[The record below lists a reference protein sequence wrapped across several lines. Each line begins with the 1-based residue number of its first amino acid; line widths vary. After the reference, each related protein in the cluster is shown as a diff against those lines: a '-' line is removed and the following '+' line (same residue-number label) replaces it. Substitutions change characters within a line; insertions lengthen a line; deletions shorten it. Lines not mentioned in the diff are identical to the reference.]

1 MQTPLSA
8 SVNPLPANQGA
19 VTGSP
24 TQRTGGVRAF
34 LRSAVLFLL
43 VGLVLY
49 GFVYFAAEQLVYRY
63 ALRNRFYAVKTAPLA
78 KYDYV
83 ILGASHAGT
92 FDYEDMNAQL
102 EQLTGKKILN
112 LSVVGS
118 GITVNRLV
126 LDYFLV
132 GHKTDAIV
140 YSVDSFLF
148 YSPAWNEER
157 LQDVRLFQR
166 APFDPALVS
175 ILLSRPAGRAIALDY
190 ISGFSKINNP
200 DRFSPD
206 ITDDEATKFNKVY
219 RPIKQIDA
227 QRLEYL
233 YPPETDPAFYTRY
246 LSEFEDLVRYT
257 KEHNIRL
264 IVIKTPL
271 PERFYRMLPN
281 EAKFDQDL
289 KAILDKYQV
298 EFHDYSLTDNDE
310 KFFYNTDHLNRAGVL
325 NFFRNSLAPLL
336 K

>member
-1 MQTPLSA
+1 MESQLSGSA
-8 SVNPLPANQGA
+8 KPVPVNDGTMSVSSA
-19 VTGSP
+19 
-24 TQRTGGVRAF
+24 QRATSVRAF
-34 LRSAVLFLL
+34 LRSALVFLL

-49 GFVYFAAEQLVYRY
+49 GVVYFAAEQLVYKY

-102 EQLTGKKILN
+102 EQMTGKKILN

-118 GITVNRLV
+118 GITVNRLM
-126 LDYFLV
+126 LDYFLA
-132 GHKTDAIV
+132 GHQTDAIV

-166 APFDPALVS
+166 APFDPVLVS
-175 ILLSRPAGRAIALDY
+175 ILLSRPEGRAIALDY
-190 ISGFSKINNP
+190 ITGFSKINNP

-206 ITDDEATKFNKVY
+206 ITDDEATRFDKVY

-227 QRLEYL
+227 QRLDYL
-233 YPPETDPAFYTRY
+233 YPSESDPAFYTRY

-257 KEHNIRL
+257 QEHNIRL

-271 PERFYRMLPN
+271 PERFYKMLPN

-325 NFFRNSLAPLL
+325 NFFRNSLVPLL